1 MRVAVVG
8 MGKMGI
14 VHTCVLHVIP
24 GVEVVGLCEKSRLI
38 RRFLKKVFTNVDVV
52 DNLEKLA
59 GLSLD
64 AVYVTTPIP
73 SHYPITKAVY
83 ARNVARNVFVE
94 KTLAN
99 SADESVELCDL
110 AGRNGGVNMVG
121 YLRRFYVTFKKAKA
135 ILAQGALGEL
145 LSFDVHAFSSDF
157 LGTKLED
164 SASFARGGVLRD
176 LGCHALDVAL
186 WYFGDLDV
194 EPIRADLVNSN
205 NSEGVLTF
213 HGSNSSGVSGNFRIS
228 WCIEGYRMP
237 EVGVSILGSDGKLE
251 VSDDL
256 VRLRPKKG
264 HESIWYR
271 HDLHDSGPFWLGL
284 PEYYR
289 EDLSFVE
296 AMKSATKAE
305 PDFASAS
312 KVDKMIADVERLGD

>member
-38 RRFLKKVFTNVDVV
+38 RRFLKKVFMNVEVV
-52 DNLEKLA
+52 DDLEKLA

-99 SADESVELCDL
+99 SGDESMELCDL
-110 AGRNGGVNMVG
+110 AGRHGGINMVG
-121 YLRRFYVTFKKAKA
+121 YLRRFYVTFRKAKG

-145 LSFDVHAFSSDF
+145 SSFDVHAFSSDF
-157 LGTKLED
+157 LGTKQED
-164 SASFARGGVLRD
+164 LASLARGGVLKD
-176 LGCHALDVAL
+176 LGCHALDLAL
-186 WYFGDLDV
+186 WYFGDLKV
-194 EPIRADLVNSN
+194 EPSRAGLVNSD
-205 NSEGVLTF
+205 NSKGVLRF
-213 HGSNSSGVSGNFRIS
+213 RCSSSSGVSGSFRIS

-237 EVGVSILGSDGKLE
+237 EVGVSILGSEGKLE
-251 VSDDL
+251 VNDDL
-256 VRLRPKKG
+256 VRFQPERG

-271 HDLHDSGPFWLGL
+271 HDLYDSVPFWLGL

-289 EDLSFVE
+289 EDLSFIE
-296 AMKSATKAE
+296 AIKSATEAE
-305 PDFASAS
+305 PDFSSAS
-312 KVDKMIADVERLGD
+312 KVDKMIADVEKLGD